1 MSTHVKC
8 GFILATGKEGNCRHD
23 FKVEVSVEEEGIS
36 VSGAIAQKFE
46 GEAVRQVSKT
56 VW

>member
-1 MSTHVKC
+1 
-8 GFILATGKEGNCRHD
+8 LATGKEGNCRHD